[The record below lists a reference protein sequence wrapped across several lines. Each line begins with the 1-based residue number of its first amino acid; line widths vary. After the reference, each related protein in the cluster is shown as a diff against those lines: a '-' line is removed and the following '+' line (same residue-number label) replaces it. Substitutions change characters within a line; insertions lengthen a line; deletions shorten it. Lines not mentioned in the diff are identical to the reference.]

1 MQSSRGR
8 RNPSKTD
15 ESHDKETGRHTP
27 PLKTG
32 VYQESLQTDKT
43 N

>member
-1 MQSSRGR
+1 MQSGSGR

-15 ESHDKETGRHTP
+15 ETHNKDAGRHTP